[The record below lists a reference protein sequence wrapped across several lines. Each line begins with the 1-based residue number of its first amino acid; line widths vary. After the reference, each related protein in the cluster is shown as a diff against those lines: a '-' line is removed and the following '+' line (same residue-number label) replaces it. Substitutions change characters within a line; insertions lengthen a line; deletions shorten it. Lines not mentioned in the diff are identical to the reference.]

1 MAALIAG
8 AGCAP
13 RPAPQF
19 TERIVILGFDGM
31 DPQLVEQY
39 IADGTLPNF
48 AALATAG
55 GGVRRLGTTVSP
67 DSPAAWASFATG
79 VNPGE
84 HNIFDT
90 HVRDPA
96 TYQARPSLMER
107 QPGRFLLNYFP
118 VAPPLIRS
126 VRDGTSFWVTAGRA
140 GVRSSILAVPVTFP
154 PKPVPNG
161 ELLSGVP
168 LPDLRGTDGT
178 YSYFATD
185 LEAGEEGLTQFGGV
199 LARLTLTD
207 GVAAAEL
214 VGPPDPTVAA
224 QLTTLRAKGDAVTE
238 RERLRRE
245 ELGVVEHL
253 RVPMTIRWNQG
264 APDPATVTVELP
276 GQSIHLREEEWSRW
290 IELEF
295 RANPFVRLH
304 GMTQLYLVDATDAVR
319 LYVAPIQWRP
329 EAPPLPISAPPRF
342 AADLVERLGTF
353 GTMGWAA
360 ATAPLLDG
368 RLGERAFLDDLDR
381 AFDDRADTI
390 LSRLDRRDWNLLV
403 GVIDSTDRIQ
413 HMMWRLIDPRHPMF
427 DADLAGL
434 YGQAIAQMY
443 RRCDDLL
450 GEVHRRLDPDT
461 VLLVLSDHGFH
472 SWRRSVNLNTWL
484 ADEGYLALDL
494 DLASADAHPADGG
507 AAIIDWSSTR
517 AYTVGLG
524 QIYVNL
530 SGREAHGTVS
540 PGDEYRTLTDE
551 LRAKLLTLTD
561 PDTAQPIV
569 RAVYHR
575 GDVYS
580 GPYLHNAA
588 DLQVGF
594 ADGYR
599 VSWPTL
605 AGEVP
610 TGIVSDN
617 MSRWS
622 GDHGG
627 FDYADTPGV
636 LFANRPITLARP
648 ELIDVAP
655 TVLAHFGLPV
665 PGNLDGESL
674 F

>member
-96 TYQARPSLMER
+96 TYQARPGLMER

-450 GEVHRRLDPDT
+450 GEVRRRLDPDT

-665 PGNLDGESL
+665 PDNLDGESL